1 MGRRKNEEFWA
12 SAKANK
18 QGWRVY
24 YDRLVELSLSR
35 IEWTGL
41 PSSIDSR
48 FLELALFGDGMNVF
62 FNDEVLGFLTLRC
75 MIGGRLDVYQIPT
88 ERTAYASN
96 GYNRRL
102 NESDSVIIFNNL
114 LHTPSV
120 QAVEYYA
127 RRLWDIDRTIDINA
141 HAQKTPVLILCDE
154 VQRLSLKNLY
164 MQYDGNEPVIY
175 GDSKLNP
182 NSIQSINTGAP
193 YVCDKLQQLKTQI
206 WNEALTYLG
215 ISNINTTKK
224 ERLITDEVQRNNGG
238 VMASRYSFLAARRQ
252 AAEQINDMFGLDI
265 WANWRDDLS
274 NIPSVGDEAEELSE
288 EEGEDE

>member
-1 MGRRKNEEFWA
+1 MARRKNSEFWA
-12 SAKANK
+12 SAGANK
-18 QGWRVY
+18 QGWRIY
-24 YDRLVELSLSR
+24 FDRLMELSMSR
-35 IEWTGL
+35 LEWEDL
-41 PSSIDSR
+41 PNTIDAR
-48 FLELALFGDGMNVF
+48 FLELSLFGDGMSVF
-62 FNDEVLGFLTLRC
+62 FKDDVLGFLALRC

-102 NESDSVIIFNNL
+102 DESDSVVIFNNMI
-114 LHTPSV
+114 HTPSV
-120 QAVEYYA
+120 QGVEYYA
-127 RRLWDIDRTIDINA
+127 RRLWDIDRTIDVNA
-141 HAQKTPVLILCDE
+141 HAQKTPILILCDD

-215 ISNINTTKK
+215 ISNLNTVKK
-224 ERLITDEVQRNNGG
+224 ERLITDEVSRNSGG

-252 AAEQINDMFGLDI
+252 AADQINEMFGLNI
-265 WANWRDDLS
+265 RVHWRDDLS
-274 NIPSVGDEAEELSE
+274 NLPSIGE
-288 EEGEDE
+288 EEQEGDDE

>member
-1 MGRRKNEEFWA
+1 MARRKNSKFWA
-12 SAKANK
+12 SAGANK
-18 QGWRVY
+18 QGWRIY
-24 YDRLVELSLSR
+24 FDRLMELSMSR
-35 IEWTGL
+35 LEWEDL
-41 PSSIDSR
+41 PNTIDAR
-48 FLELALFGDGMNVF
+48 FLELSLFGDGMSVF
-62 FNDEVLGFLTLRC
+62 FKDDVLGFLALRC

-102 NESDSVIIFNNL
+102 DESDSVVIFNNMI
-114 LHTPSV
+114 HTPSV
-120 QAVEYYA
+120 QGVEYYA
-127 RRLWDIDRTIDINA
+127 RRLWDIDRTIDVNA
-141 HAQKTPVLILCDE
+141 HAQKTPILILCDE

-164 MQYDGNEPVIY
+164 TQYDGNEPVIY

-215 ISNINTTKK
+215 ISNLNTVKK
-224 ERLITDEVQRNNGG
+224 ERLITDEVSRNNGG

-252 AAEQINDMFGLDI
+252 AADQINDMFGLNI
-265 WANWRDDLS
+265 HVHWRDDLS
-274 NIPSVGDEAEELSE
+274 NLPSIGEEQ
-288 EEGEDE
+288 EGEDE